1 MILSH
6 LYSAE
11 IDPFVFYAYIKHQK
25 SYHFSSPYCVFGV
38 LLSLHKESRPILL
51 TYLGY
56 RCRHP
61 CFTENLTNVQT
72 DHPKPASPRS
82 QASFVQF

>member
-25 SYHFSSPYCVFGV
+25 SYHFSSPYRVFGV
-38 LLSLHKESRPILL
+38 LSLHKESRPILL
-51 TYLGY
+51 TYLG
-56 RCRHP
+56 
-61 CFTENLTNVQT
+61 
-72 DHPKPASPRS
+72 
-82 QASFVQF
+82 